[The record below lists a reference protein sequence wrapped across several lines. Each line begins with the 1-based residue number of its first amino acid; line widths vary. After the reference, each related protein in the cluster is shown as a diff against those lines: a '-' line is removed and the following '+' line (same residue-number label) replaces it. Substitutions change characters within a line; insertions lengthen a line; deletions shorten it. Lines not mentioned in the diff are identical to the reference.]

1 MASIALDRTDVI
13 VGVDTHKD
21 SHVAVAIDGL
31 GGRLGVHHLPATNA
45 GYADLLAW
53 ATALGTTYAF
63 GVEGTGSY
71 GIGLARFLR
80 RQGVKVIEVSRPPR
94 AGERRLDGKSDP
106 IDAENAAR
114 QVLAGRAATTP
125 KLADGI
131 VEAIRLTRI
140 ARNTAVKA
148 HTQAIVALKATL
160 VTAPEHLRVALEPLS
175 DHKLMVACAALG
187 TDGDPADPAVAMGHV
202 LASLAQRWLDLHD
215 EIKTHTTRLKAL
227 TTTAAP
233 DLVAAFGIGPD
244 IAGEL
249 LVAAGDNTD
258 RISSEAAFAKLC
270 GACPVPTGS
279 GKTSGRHRLNRGGNR
294 QANAAL
300 YRAVI
305 VRMRWH
311 APTIAYVERRTAEG
325 LTKRE
330 IIRCLKRYLAREVY
344 ALLPPTAAPTAPT
357 AEAA

>member
-13 VGVDTHKD
+13 VGVDTHKHQ
-21 SHVAVAIDGL
+21 HVAVAIDGL
-31 GGRLGVHHLPATNA
+31 GGRLGELYVAATNA
-45 GYADLLAW
+45 GDGELLAW
-53 ATALGTTYAF
+53 ARSLGKPHAF

-80 RQGVKVIEVSRPPR
+80 RQGQAVIEVARPPR

-106 IDAENAAR
+106 IDAEHAAR
-114 QVLAGRAATTP
+114 EVLAGRASTTP
-125 KLADGI
+125 KLADGA

-140 ARNTAVKA
+140 ARSTAVKA
-148 HTQAIVALKATL
+148 HTQAIVTLKATL
-160 VTAPEHLRVALEPLS
+160 VTASDQLRARLEPMS
-175 DHKLMVACAALG
+175 DYKLMVACAGLDA
-187 TDGDPADPAVAMGHV
+187 DGDPADPDVAMRHV
-202 LASLAQRWLDLHD
+202 LASLARRWLDLHD
-215 EIKTHTTRLKAL
+215 EIKTHTKRLKAL
-227 TTTAAP
+227 TTATAP
-233 DLVAAFGIGPD
+233 DLIAAFGIGPD

-258 RISSEAAFAKLC
+258 RVRSEAAFAKLC
-270 GACPVPTGS
+270 GTSPVPTGS

-311 APTIAYVERRTAEG
+311 TPTIAYVERRTAEG
-325 LTKRE
+325 LTKKE

-344 ALLPPTAAPTAPT
+344 ALLPAPGAPAAL
-357 AEAA
+357 ERAA